1 LRAAFFIALKGRY
14 KRVEETD
21 LKHLENDLIEMK
33 SDIKI
38 LEKELDSFKEKSSL
52 EFENLKEKAI
62 RHDEQISSIN
72 KTLETINENTQ
83 WIKRKITGAFIT
95 AVITGI
101 VGGAIAIFYAVL
113 QK

>member
-1 LRAAFFIALKGRY
+1 MLEKGGRI
-14 KRVEETD
+14 RVEETD

-33 SDIKI
+33 SDIKL
-38 LEKELDSFKEKSSL
+38 LEKELDSHKEKTAI
-52 EFENLKEKAI
+52 EFEGLKEKTI
-62 RHDEQISSIN
+62 RHDEQITSLT

>member
-1 LRAAFFIALKGRY
+1 
-14 KRVEETD
+14 VEDAE

-33 SDIKI
+33 SDIKL
-38 LEKELDSFKEKSSL
+38 LEKELDSHKERTSI
-52 EFENLKEKAI
+52 EFAGLKEKTI

-83 WIKRKITGAFIT
+83 WIKRKITGAFVT

-101 VGGAIAIFYAVL
+101 ISGAIALFYAAL
-113 QK
+113 KQ

>member
-1 LRAAFFIALKGRY
+1 MLEKGGRI
-14 KRVEETD
+14 RVEETD

-33 SDIKI
+33 SDIKL
-38 LEKELDSFKEKSSL
+38 LEKEVEG
-52 EFENLKEKAI
+52 LKEKTI

-72 KTLETINENTQ
+72 KMLETISENTQ

-101 VGGAIAIFYAVL
+101 IGGAIALFYAAL
-113 QK
+113 QR

>member
-33 SDIKI
+33 SDIKL
-38 LEKELDSFKEKSSL
+38 LEKELDSHKERTLL
-52 EFENLKEKAI
+52 EFDGLKGITI
-62 RHDEQISSIN
+62 RHDEKISSLER
-72 KTLETINENTQ
+72 TLETISENTQ

-113 QK
+113 QR